1 VPRLAL
7 ALYALYF
14 ALAFGW
20 RTWLQ
25 LRRTGSSGFVGISR
39 AGVLE
44 RLGGALLIVS
54 LVLGVVSP
62 LAELS
67 GSVAYLVPARLA
79 PGAALYAVGLAL
91 TFAAQ
96 LQMGVSWRIGVDPSE
111 KTGLVTAGP
120 FALAR
125 NPIFSGMIAV
135 ALGLLLLVPNVF
147 ALLAVA
153 ALVTGVEIQ
162 VRLVEEPYLV
172 KQHGDAYLSWARRTG
187 RFVPGLGR
195 LP

>member
-1 VPRLAL
+1 MPRLAL
-7 ALYALYF
+7 VLYALYLSL
-14 ALAFGW
+14 ALGW

-44 RLGGALLIVS
+44 GLGGVLLVVSVVLGLLSSLAELTGSLALRMPERP
-54 LVLGVVSP
+54 VLGV
-62 LAELS
+62 LI
-67 GSVAYLVPARLA
+67 
-79 PGAALYAVGLAL
+79 YASGLAL
-91 TFAAQ
+91 MLAAQ
-96 LQMGVSWRIGVDPSE
+96 RQMGASWRIGVDPSE
-111 KTGLVTAGP
+111 KTGLVMGGP
-120 FALAR
+120 FAFAR

-135 ALGLLLLVPNVF
+135 ALGLALLVPNAL

-153 ALVTGVEIQ
+153 ALVVGVEIQ

-187 RFVPGLGR
+187 RFIPGFGR

>member
-1 VPRLAL
+1 MPRLAL
-7 ALYALYF
+7 ALYALYL

-44 RLGGALLIVS
+44 RLGGALLVVS
-54 LVLGVVSP
+54 IVLGLLSP
-62 LAELS
+62 LAELT
-67 GSVAYLVPARLA
+67 GSLALLMPARPVL
-79 PGAALYAVGLAL
+79 GALLYASGLAL
-91 TFAAQ
+91 TLAAQ

-111 KTGLVTAGP
+111 KTGLVTGGP
-120 FALAR
+120 FAFAR

-135 ALGLLLLVPNVF
+135 ALGLALLVPNAL

-153 ALVTGVEIQ
+153 ALVAGVEIQ

-187 RFVPGLGR
+187 RFAPGFGR

>member
-1 VPRLAL
+1 MPRLAL
-7 ALYALYF
+7 ALYALYL

-54 LVLGVVSP
+54 LVFGVLSP

-67 GSVAYLVPARLA
+67 ALSELLISPRLA
-79 PGAALYAVGLAL
+79 PGAALYGLGLAL
-91 TFAAQ
+91 TLAAQ

-147 ALLAVA
+147 ALLAVV
-153 ALVTGVEIQ
+153 ALVVGVEIQ

>member
-1 VPRLAL
+1 MPRLAL
-7 ALYALYF
+7 ALYALYL

-54 LVLGVVSP
+54 IVLGLLSP
-62 LAELS
+62 LAELT
-67 GSVAYLVPARLA
+67 GSLALLMPARPVL
-79 PGAALYAVGLAL
+79 GALLYASGLAL
-91 TFAAQ
+91 TLAAQ

-111 KTGLVTAGP
+111 KTGLVTGGP
-120 FALAR
+120 FAFAR

-135 ALGLLLLVPNVF
+135 ALGLALLVPNAL

-153 ALVTGVEIQ
+153 ALVAGVEIQ

-172 KQHGDAYLSWARRTG
+172 KQHGDAYLFWARRTG
-187 RFVPGLGR
+187 RFAPGFGR